1 MIFICQVWGPFFPLW
16 WGFVGHSECWT
27 LICLKAQQQ
36 QEMCVDVMHRN
47 KCVSLWQSCYAL
59 VCVQKICFVHW
70 VVKRACECEWPRCVL
85 SFIDAL
91 GSFFIPPGRGVEMC
105 PGPTDPWPRAYR
117 TTPPP
122 TPSKVDTTD
131 PKHGTAWVVHPAGGG
146 RGWDFH
152 CVTRCEYVEHGDYCL
167 KGEDKEA
174 FPALGKRNGRTEEY
188 EQNWELELKTAP
200 EENKKD
206 TELTRGQI
214 WPGLAQS
221 TLWRWCYCSEESSK
235 GFHFLNSNEP
245 HGDEMA

>member
-1 MIFICQVWGPFFPLW
+1 MLDADLSKGATTAGDVCWCDAQEQVCQFVTVLLCFGVCPENLFCTLGCEESVWVW
-16 WGFVGHSECWT
+16 V
-27 LICLKAQQQ
+27 AQ
-36 QEMCVDVMHRN
+36 
-47 KCVSLWQSCYAL
+47 
-59 VCVQKICFVHW
+59 VCVELHRCFRQFLHS
-70 VVKRACECEWPRCVL
+70 PRERSRNVSGANRSL
-85 SFIDAL
+85 TQSIQNH
-91 GSFFIPPGRGVEMC
+91 P
-105 PGPTDPWPRAYR
+105 
-117 TTPPP
+117 PPP